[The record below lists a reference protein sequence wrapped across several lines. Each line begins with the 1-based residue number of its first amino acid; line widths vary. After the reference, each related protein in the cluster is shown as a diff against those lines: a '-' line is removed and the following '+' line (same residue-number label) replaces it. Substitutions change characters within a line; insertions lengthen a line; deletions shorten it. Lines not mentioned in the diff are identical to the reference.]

1 MPRMQIL
8 TASELKAFDALPVLS
23 HAERDTLFQVSERL
37 GAILAT
43 LRNPTNRVALVLSVG
58 YFRATKRFF
67 TPPFDPI
74 DVAYVAKCLD
84 YTPEHIDFEAYDA
97 KASASRHRQL
107 TLDYLGFRP
116 FNAQV
121 RQEMAQEIRLM
132 VRSQMRPKAMFLQLL
147 ALLETRK
154 TEIPGAFALTELIA
168 KESQHHRRELAA
180 TIDRYLSARH
190 RELLDALL
198 DKQEALWQPEPQVQ
212 RYKLTLLKRFSQSTR
227 PSKIRANIEDLRV
240 LRPLYHEVEAV
251 VDALD
256 LTPEGL
262 RYYANSVLKSRIF
275 QVSRRAKDDRHL
287 HLVCFIT
294 HQFRRLHDML
304 IDVLLLCVQS
314 ILNASEREHKERY
327 YSSRGDQRQALQTL
341 VEKVTEGLY
350 NPLSEIETIA
360 FNAYLTDTE
369 KICYIQA
376 ILSQGEQQRQTVE
389 SQLLDVQQ
397 QSQSGNEDT
406 DYYAVLESKSIKL
419 QNRVAD
425 IVKELEFQA
434 DGPGE
439 LLAAIAHYQQKRGA
453 MTQSAPVDF
462 LAPYEQHLLVDPSGK
477 FRVSLYKSL
486 LFIKIAEVIKAG
498 ALNVKYSYKY
508 RSLDDY
514 LISKAAWN
522 ANRDDYLQRAGLLA
536 VVNCQETLKT
546 LASGLDQQ
554 YQQTNEHIMQGDNPD
569 FHRHKDGSFHLS
581 TPKTQVEEM
590 EPLRRLL
597 PNQHYISLVEVL
609 STVNRLTGFID
620 AFEPWYVKYV
630 RTRPPEKTFL
640 AGIVGYGCFIGI
652 GKIARISK
660 WINETELET
669 TVNGYFTLDNLHAA
683 NDLILKFMDQ
693 LELPEVYRRQAGKL
707 HTSSDGQKYGVAV
720 DSLNA
725 NYSYK
730 YLGKDAGVSSYTF
743 IDERHFLWHH
753 EVISA
758 SEREA
763 AYVIDGLMHNDVIK
777 SDIHSTDTHGYSEII
792 FGALHLLGFSFA
804 PRIKTLKHQQLYGF
818 RKRREYEQHGYELL
832 PDGYIK
838 ESLIESQWDE
848 ILRFIATIKLKETT
862 ASQLFRRLNSYSKQH
877 PLYQALKEFGKIP
890 KSDFIL
896 RYIDDVELR
905 QAIEKQLNKSEGTNK
920 FSKAISFGNNHEFM
934 YGEKVEQEIAE
945 GCRRLI
951 KNAIICWNY
960 LYLSQLIAQEKD
972 SERKKELLTT
982 VKNGSVES
990 WRHINLHGEYDF
1002 SDEKMEDSIGVQ
1014 VPPKLALNAF

>member
-8 TASELKAFDALPVLS
+8 TVSEQKTFDAPPVFS
-23 HAERDTLFQVSERL
+23 HVERDSFFQVSEHL
-37 GAILAT
+37 DAILAT
-43 LRNPTNRVALVLSVG
+43 LRNPINRVALVLTVG

-74 DVAYVAKCLD
+74 DVAYVTKRLA
-84 YTPEHIDFEAYDA
+84 YTPEEIDFDAYDA
-97 KASASRHRQL
+97 KASANRHRKL

-121 RQEMAQEIRLM
+121 RQEMAQEIRIM
-132 VRSQMRPKAMFLQLL
+132 VRSQMRPKAIFLQLL
-147 ALLETRK
+147 DLLETRK
-154 TEIPGAFALTELIA
+154 TEIPGSFALTELIT
-168 KESQHHRRELAA
+168 KESQQHRRELAA
-180 TIDRYLSARH
+180 TIDRYLSIRH

-227 PSKIRANIEDLRV
+227 PSKIKANIEDLRV

-251 VDALD
+251 VGALD

-275 QVSRRAKDDRHL
+275 QVSRRAEDDRHL

-294 HQFRRLHDML
+294 HQFLRLHDVL
-304 IDVLLLCVQS
+304 VDVLLLSVQS
-314 ILNASEREHKERY
+314 TLNACEREHKERY
-327 YSSRGDQRQALQTL
+327 YSNRGDQRQALQTL
-341 VEKVTEGLY
+341 VDKVTEGLY

-360 FNAYLTDTE
+360 FNEHLTATE
-369 KICYIQA
+369 KVCSIQA
-376 ILSQGEQQRQTVE
+376 VFSQGEEQRQTAE
-389 SQLLDVQQ
+389 SQLRDVQQ
-397 QSQSGNEDT
+397 QSQPGNEDS
-406 DYYAVLESKSIKL
+406 DYYVVLESKSIKL

-434 DGPGE
+434 EGE
-439 LLAAIAHYQQKRGA
+439 VDLLAAIENYQQKRGVI
-453 MTQSAPVDF
+453 TQSAPVDF
-462 LAPYEQHLLVDPSGK
+462 LEPYEQRLLIDPSGK
-477 FRVSLYKSL
+477 FRVSLYKTL
-486 LFIKIAEVIKAG
+486 LFIKIAEIIKTG
-498 ALNVKYSYKY
+498 ALNVKHSYKY

-514 LISKAAWN
+514 LIPKTAWN
-522 ANRDDYLQRAGLLA
+522 TNRDDYLQRADLTA

-546 LASGLDQQ
+546 LASGLDRQ
-554 YQQTNEHIMQGDNPD
+554 YHQTNQHIMQGDNPH
-569 FHRHKDGSFHLS
+569 FHRHKDGSFHIS
-581 TPKTQVEEM
+581 TPKSQAEES

-609 STVNRLTGFID
+609 STVNRLTHFID
-620 AFEPWYVKYV
+620 AFEPWYVKYA

-707 HTSSDGQKYGVAV
+707 HTSSDGQKYSVSV

-730 YLGKDAGVSSYTF
+730 YLGKDAGVSPYTF

-753 EVISA
+753 DVISA

-804 PRIKTLKHQQLYGF
+804 PRIKTLKRQQLYGF
-818 RKRREYEQHGYELL
+818 RKRREYEQQGYELL

-877 PLYQALKEFGKIP
+877 PLYQALKEFGKIL

-905 QAIEKQLNKSEGTNK
+905 QAIEKQLNKGEGTNK

-972 SERKKELLTT
+972 PERKKELLTA

-990 WRHINLHGEYDF
+990 WRHVNLHGEYDF
-1002 SDEKMEDSIGVQ
+1002 SDEKMEDSIGLQ
-1014 VPPKLALNAF
+1014 MPPELALNVF